1 MSETYNNSQIYV
13 DLIPSAEVNVEITP
27 SLEIQ
32 VEIIATGPQGPP
44 GETQD
49 LSAEN
54 IIETTEKQFVTLA
67 QKSSISGF
75 IHDQIAASNLWIVN
89 HTLAKF
95 PSVSV
100 VDTGGNLVMGDVE
113 YVSNSQLKIRFA
125 HEFSGKAY
133 LN

>member
-32 VEIIATGPQGPP
+32 VEIVATGPQGPP
-44 GETQD
+44 GDTQN
-49 LSAEN
+49 LSADN
-54 IIETTEKQFVTLA
+54 IIETTEKQFISLA
-67 QKSSISGF
+67 DKLKLSGF
-75 IHDQIAASNLWIVN
+75 IHDQIVSSAQWTVD
-89 HTLAKF
+89 HTLDKF